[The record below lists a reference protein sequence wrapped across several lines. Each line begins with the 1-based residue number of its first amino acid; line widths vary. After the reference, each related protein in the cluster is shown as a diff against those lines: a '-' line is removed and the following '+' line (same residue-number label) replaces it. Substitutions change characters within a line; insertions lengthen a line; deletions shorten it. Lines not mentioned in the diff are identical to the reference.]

1 MTTAQTGSLYSVSIA
16 AGDGMMLG
24 RLFRYLHRREQIAG
38 FLAAF
43 AENRHRRVQAIR
55 RAQSTNPASMSMP
68 PGILQARTLKDVVEK
83 MGDEEAAWYT
93 EEVRRRRCLWVTAA
107 A

>member
-1 MTTAQTGSLYSVSIA
+1 MSVA

-55 RAQSTNPASMSMP
+55 RVQSTNPASMAMP
-68 PGILQARTLKDVVEK
+68 PGVLQARALKDVVEK

-93 EEVRRRRCLWVTAA
+93 EEVCRRHCSHVGAES
-107 A
+107 